1 MKDNLKKVNDYMQT
15 TLKTL
20 NKNLEYIENTFYYK
34 IRSNGCLEGKN
45 NRIKVIKRVSYGYR
59 NFFNFRSK
67 IFISFILKPT
77 SKKRNST
84 SQ

>member
-1 MKDNLKKVNDYMQT
+1 M
-15 TLKTL
+15 
-20 NKNLEYIENTFYYK
+20 
-34 IRSNGCLEGKN
+34 RSNGCLEGKN

-67 IFISFILKPT
+67 IFISFVLKPT